1 MTEEQ
6 TAELA
11 RAIRDAGEAIAAS
24 IREYC
29 ELVKGSLPGSDGGTG
44 WHCEACGSP
53 NWAPGGQAD
62 AFRKCLDCG
71 HIGEAIDNEE

>member
-29 ELVKGSLPGSDGGTG
+29 ELLKG
-44 WHCEACGSP
+44 A
-53 NWAPGGQAD
+53 APGG
-62 AFRKCLDCG
+62 
-71 HIGEAIDNEE
+71 